1 MAPWARANSSV
12 QIARCVCVLS
22 ERTVCI
28 ADVSRAA
35 CRRHKRYKARGRR
48 HTVDTSTFQ
57 HGEMAQLDIAGIDPK
72 RIEQVVTHRLVEIP
86 TLPKVL
92 ALPIFG
98 AAAAA
103 LYAGLAPLWM
113 FLVPAAIYVVSVW
126 GSWRVQVVYR
136 RDPAA
141 VSLAGWRWLYTV
153 TAVPTSFANG
163 LMGGFFATLP
173 AEEERTLWA
182 LALCLIV
189 GGTPSR
195 GLDGRTYT
203 LSAAALVLPMAGV
216 LVLGDGSRH
225 AIGLAAIMLGF
236 VVIISLFAHIE
247 RKRTRAEIA
256 RDLAAHDLSKSLDD
270 AHRDVAFAEETMR
283 TMLDNMSDGALLYEG
298 DGRWV
303 YQNKAMARLHDMPD
317 EVLKGLPTFKDII
330 RYRALR
336 GDYGPIETLPGGLE
350 GWIASRVARFN
361 LPGQP
366 AERRRTIT
374 GRTVEVTYRPLPG
387 GRVLTVH
394 RDLTDIVEQESR
406 LTQAQSEQERTRAT
420 MRSVLDNMG
429 DGAALYAP
437 DGGLL
442 FHNAA
447 FGRLLDLDAATI
459 ATTVNLADIVR
470 FQLARGD
477 FGPVAD
483 IEAEVA
489 RRIAIVE
496 SGDVVPFVRTGRNG
510 LTLEITS
517 HRLDRR
523 PPAGDL
529 SRHHRAQDARA
540 GARALAQHPA
550 DRARRDAGRAPGLRR
565 RRQVAVL
572 QRGDAQVPQ
581 PRPRDPAAAC
591 RDAWSILDY
600 QIDRGDFGA
609 MDAAQ
614 RAEFVEARKQIF
626 ASGTEGWM
634 LLKRRERMLHFRLTV
649 LDNGWRL
656 GMFRDVTDL
665 EGARQSAVEA
675 RQTLILA
682 MEAMDDGIA
691 FLDRDERLVQ
701 CNEAYRRFMQDLPEI
716 VTPGVALTRR
726 RAPCRQ
732 GVCSRPTR
740 RRRPGPSA
748 SSRRCARVGRP

>member
-1 MAPWARANSSV
+1 
-12 QIARCVCVLS
+12 
-22 ERTVCI
+22 
-28 ADVSRAA
+28 
-35 CRRHKRYKARGRR
+35 
-48 HTVDTSTFQ
+48 
-57 HGEMAQLDIAGIDPK
+57 MAQLDIAGIDPK
-72 RIEQVVTHRLVEIP
+72 RIEHVVTHRLVEIP

-126 GSWRVQVVYR
+126 GSWQVQVVYR
-136 RDPAA
+136 RDPTA

-173 AEEERTLWA
+173 GEEERALWA

-203 LSAAALVLPMAGV
+203 LSAASLVLPMAGV

-225 AIGLAAIMLGF
+225 ALGLAAIMLGF

-330 RYRALR
+330 RHRALR
-336 GDYGPIETLPGGLE
+336 GDYGPLETLPGGLE
-350 GWIASRVARFN
+350 GWIASRAARFN

-406 LTQAQSEQERTRAT
+406 LTQAQSEQERTRST

-447 FGRLLDLDAATI
+447 FGRLLDLDATTI
-459 ATTVNLADIVR
+459 ATTINLADIAR

-477 FGPVAD
+477 FGPIAD
-483 IEAEVA
+483 IEAELA
-489 RRIAIVE
+489 RRMAIIE
-496 SGDVVPFVRTGRNG
+496 NGDVAPFVRTGRNG

-517 HRLDRR
+517 HQLNDGRLLVTYRDITELKTHEQELERSRSTLQTVLDEMPDALLVYDADGKWLFFNEATLKFLNLDR
-523 PPAGDL
+523 AT
-529 SRHHRAQDARA
+529 
-540 GARALAQHPA
+540 
-550 DRARRDAGRAPGLRR
+550 
-565 RRQVAVL
+565 L
-572 QRGDAQVPQ
+572 QRLP
-581 PRPRDPAAAC
+581 
-591 RDAWSILDY
+591 DAWSILDY
-600 QIDRGDFGA
+600 QIERGDFGE

-614 RAEFVEARKQIF
+614 RAEFVDARKQIF

-634 LLKRRERMLHFRLTV
+634 LLKRREHMLHFRLTV
-649 LDNGWRL
+649 LGNGWRL

-665 EGARQSAVEA
+665 EGARQLGAS
-675 RQTLILA
+675 
-682 MEAMDDGIA
+682 
-691 FLDRDERLVQ
+691 
-701 CNEAYRRFMQDLPEI
+701 
-716 VTPGVALTRR
+716 R
-726 RAPCRQ
+726 RA
-732 GVCSRPTR
+732 R
-740 RRRPGPSA
+740 R
-748 SSRRCARVGRP
+748 

>member
-1 MAPWARANSSV
+1 M
-12 QIARCVCVLS
+12 
-22 ERTVCI
+22 
-28 ADVSRAA
+28 
-35 CRRHKRYKARGRR
+35 
-48 HTVDTSTFQ
+48 
-57 HGEMAQLDIAGIDPK
+57 
-72 RIEQVVTHRLVEIP
+72 
-86 TLPKVL
+86 
-92 ALPIFG
+92 
-98 AAAAA
+98 
-103 LYAGLAPLWM
+103 
-113 FLVPAAIYVVSVW
+113 W
-126 GSWRVQVVYR
+126 GSWQVQVVYR
-136 RDPAA
+136 RDPTA
-141 VSLAGWRWLYTV
+141 VGLAGWRWLYTV

-163 LMGGFFATLP
+163 LMGGFFASLP
-173 AEEERTLWA
+173 GAEEERALWA

-203 LSAAALVLPMAGV
+203 LSAASLVLPMAGV

-225 AIGLAAIMLGF
+225 ALGLAAIMLGF

-270 AHRDVAFAEETMR
+270 AHRNVAFAEETMR

-330 RYRALR
+330 RHRALR
-336 GDYGPIETLPGGLE
+336 GDYGPLETLPGGLE
-350 GWIASRVARFN
+350 GWIASRTARFN

-406 LTQAQSEQERTRAT
+406 LTQAQSEQERTRST

-447 FGRLLDLDAATI
+447 FGRLLDLDATTI
-459 ATTVNLADIVR
+459 ATTINLADIAR

-477 FGPVAD
+477 FGPIAD
-483 IEAEVA
+483 IDAELA
-489 RRIAIVE
+489 RRMALIE
-496 SGDVVPFVRTGRNG
+496 NGDVAAVRAYRPQRPHARDH
-510 LTLEITS
+510 LAQAQ
-517 HRLDRR
+517 RR

-581 PRPRDPAAAC
+581 PRSRDPAAA
-591 RDAWSILDY
+591 A
-600 QIDRGDFGA
+600 G
-609 MDAAQ
+609 
-614 RAEFVEARKQIF
+614 
-626 ASGTEGWM
+626 
-634 LLKRRERMLHFRLTV
+634 
-649 LDNGWRL
+649 
-656 GMFRDVTDL
+656 
-665 EGARQSAVEA
+665 
-675 RQTLILA
+675 
-682 MEAMDDGIA
+682 
-691 FLDRDERLVQ
+691 RLVDPRLPDR
-701 CNEAYRRFMQDLPEI
+701 ARRL
-716 VTPGVALTRR
+716 RR
-726 RAPCRQ
+726 DGCRRSAP
-732 GVCSRPTR
+732 S
-740 RRRPGPSA
+740 
-748 SSRRCARVGRP
+748 SSRRASRSSPRAPRAGCCSSAASTCCTSG